1 MSASPRIAP
10 AEAPYPPEIQARFDA
25 VMPPGVA
32 PLILFRTLARDR
44 RLFQRFIGRRPAR
57 QGASDAAAARD
68 RHRPRHRPLRL
79 RVRVGRARRL
89 LRQARR
95 LRRGAAALAG
105 RGGPGDACWK
115 PEEALLI
122 RFCDALHASCD
133 IDDALWT
140 ELRAQ
145 FSEEAMLELL
155 LLAGFYRTVSYLTN
169 ALRLPLEAYAARF
182 PSSA

>member
-10 AEAPYPPEIQARFDA
+10 ANAPYPPEIQARFDA
-25 VMPPGVA
+25 LMPPGVA
-32 PLILFRTLARDR
+32 PLVLFRTLARDQ
-44 RLFQRFIGRRPAR
+44 RLFARFMGGGLLDKGHLTLRQREIVIDRVTAR
-57 QGASDAAAARD
+57 CGSEYEWGV
-68 RHRPRHRPLRL
+68 H
-79 RVRVGRARRL
+79 VGL

-95 LRRGAAALAG
+95 LRRGPAALAG
-105 RGGPGDACWK
+105 ARAGPSDACWK

-133 IDDALWT
+133 IDDALWA

-145 FSEEAMLELL
+145 FSEEAILELL

-169 ALRLPLEAYAARF
+169 ALRLPLEPYAARF
-182 PSSA
+182 PA